1 MYVQSNES
9 KSVQD
14 WVDTVQGLRYKDY
27 QLVAP
32 TEKAETPSSLGEFGT
47 LEEVAT
53 VKEMGAKM
61 EGADMF
67 GWWRK
72 AMGFSSVP

>member
-1 MYVQSNES
+1 MYVQSHERN
-9 KSVQD
+9 SVQD
-14 WVDTVQGLRYKDY
+14 WVDTVHGLRYKDY

-32 TEKAETPSSLGEFGT
+32 AEKAENRSSLGEFGT

-53 VKEMGAKM
+53 VKEMGARL
-61 EGADMF
+61 EDAGIF

-72 AMGFSSVP
+72 AMGFSNVP